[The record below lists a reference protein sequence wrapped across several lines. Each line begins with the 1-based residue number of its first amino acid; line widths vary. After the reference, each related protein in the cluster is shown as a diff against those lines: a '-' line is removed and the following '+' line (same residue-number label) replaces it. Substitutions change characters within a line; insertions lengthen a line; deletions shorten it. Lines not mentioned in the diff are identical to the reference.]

1 MGCIS
6 SRMNTCIEHHSK
18 EIYIERAEKRFQ
30 RTRIGNTDTP
40 ERKKKRRKKFEQD
53 FLRGVESN
61 RKYITKNT
69 SDKDIVENY
78 KKVTAGM

>member
-1 MGCIS
+1 MGCLS
-6 SRMNTCIEHHSK
+6 STMNTCIEHHSK
-18 EIYIERAEKRFQ
+18 ELYIEREENRFQ

-40 ERKKKRRKKFEQD
+40 ERKNKRRKNFEQE

-61 RKYITKNT
+61 RKYVKTNT

-78 KKVTAGM
+78 KKVTATM